1 MISGKTILI
10 TGATSGIGKEVAMEL
25 AHQGNNVIFT
35 ARRIEAAEKIISDFD
50 RENKSGKGSLSYI
63 PCDLSSFQSVRDAC
77 YSFLKSHDRLDI
89 LINNA
94 GIWNFEFKESKNTIE
109 EIFHVNVLSP
119 ALLKSLLLPALTK
132 STDAKIIQTASGL
145 HFGTIDFED
154 IEGRKK
160 FSGFKAYRQSKLG
173 VILLTRH
180 WAKTLKDQQIGVYA
194 VHPGLVDTRLGRD
207 AGWFSN
213 LFFRTFGIPAKKGA
227 KTLIYLAITPK
238 SELVSGE
245 YYTKEKIKRITKESY
260 DQEMAQKLEALV
272 NQYLNAYL

>member
-1 MISGKTILI
+1 MVSGKTILI
-10 TGATSGIGKEVAMEL
+10 TGATSGIGKEVALEL
-25 AHQGNNVIFT
+25 ACRGNNVIFT
-35 ARRIEAAEKIISDFD
+35 ARRIEAAEKILSDFD
-50 RENKSGKGSLSYI
+50 RENTPGKGSLSFI
-63 PCDLSSFQSVRDAC
+63 PCDLSSFESVRAAC
-77 YSFLKSHDRLDI
+77 NDFLKSHDRLDI

-94 GIWNFEFKESKNTIE
+94 GIWNFEFKESKNKIE

-119 ALLKSLLLPALTK
+119 ALIKSLLIPVLAK
-132 STDAKIIQTASGL
+132 SPDARIIQTASGL
-145 HFGTIDFED
+145 HFGTIDFD
-154 IEGRKK
+154 DVEGRKK

-227 KTLIYLAITPK
+227 KTLVYLATAPK
-238 SELVSGE
+238 SELVTGE
-245 YYTKEKIKRITKESY
+245 YYTREKIKRITKESY
-260 DQEMAQKLEALV
+260 DQKLAQKLDALV